1 MQWKVRRTLAFSI
14 HELALVLGSE
24 ITRIELVPTF
34 NSFLKDLDEVR
45 DVDRILYLYF
55 LVDFHL
61 MTHFMSHEFH
71 HMYNE
76 VFNSQTS
83 VEIKF
88 ILRYAPSNYLIVL
101 ICQVH
106 FEIPYLCNFCMYN
119 VLLNLSD
126 FCRN

>member
-45 DVDRILYLYF
+45 DVDRIFYLYF
-55 LVDFHL
+55 LVAFHL

-101 ICQVH
+101 ICRVH
-106 FEIPYLCNFCMYN
+106 FEIPYLCNLCMYN